1 MSKYCPDLN
10 CDFFEAF
17 PNGTVKM
24 KTPACPYCQSP
35 FADEKPLPP
44 DQLIEEQSIT
54 TDLSLESDRDLLI
67 TNKGAIHSIV
77 AQSFKPSGPP
87 ADNVIVTLYTV
98 IRLSHLVNNGLN
110 ITLQFQFSPLAD
122 LQLGLLEF
130 KSYKVRSYE
139 DNKYALL
146 SNSVSI
152 PSKILDNSGANKTII
167 IPYSYYI
174 GNEKEKYYSNKALT
188 YRCLVLS
195 FSNFFAPNVL
205 NKYDMLI
212 LPSGLTQEE
221 RYYYK
226 DLQRLLGI
234 VFSLYNPIVE
244 CSDKGRLL
252 PFVKIKNELQIFLH
266 SLCSSHVICKI
277 KKYFLSKEEYICT
290 YLTTKEEVN
299 IIMRDLLFGWIIT
312 LVQSDLPFHLKF
324 YLSFLCLDPSLMEQC
339 ALGIFGIL
347 FGDISSEYILSVIQA
362 EEKMNLFFEYQ
373 TEIQTSPQLLHCAM
387 QRVSELDTDSLM
399 LFLPLYHLLFNSEQD
414 FEQAHSTHSF
424 LDNAYWGLPAG
435 IQFKHNPNIELSKI
449 LNVMSQFSTTSP
461 MLPYSIVLLYFRLDM
476 FSQLLEILAI
486 PFLPFFSV
494 LLYRI
499 DKWSFLREDTA
510 LRESVFNAFLT
521 QTVQTPSLM
530 SEDNIC
536 QISDVIFRMILL
548 IQRRQEIQTISLNEA
563 YLLLQILAQLLCMYD
578 KDNDLLSRQKFHISQ
593 TKIFHLIPS
602 SILIQSI
609 GQCIVE
615 DQLIKPPLCNGSCI
629 DEVIVWN
636 TLYCIEFPSSY
647 GWVDSVSKEFS
658 KRLQLHSL
666 QCLLNS
672 ICYFETEFSP
682 TLSNDIGLELIQI
695 AKESPTPLED
705 HELMVQSVVKVPE
718 NKFPLIIDVLAKI
731 IMLHRMDII
740 GTNAIEHILSVSWYP
755 MLFSC
760 SSTHLLK
767 CSVFPESDTLLT
779 LCMETIH
786 TLNSELHKLTISVN
800 HLQLVI
806 KYRSTYYLL
815 IKSLS
820 DTSADLDEVTFTSA
834 LDLRKDTLDYFLHQ
848 YGLIIDLKRLLD
860 STNSGFHSM
869 EVSEF
874 LVIEYDTKP
883 ISFLCSSS
891 GENIFV
897 LLPGNKR
904 FDCFNK
910 SPIKMMLDALSD
922 FLQSQFFKSHFKENL
937 RSYMQTAEF
946 TSSTDIDTIYTKLW
960 LPTLLIVSNV
970 ISSLISLD
978 ILLNSI
984 EHQFAIFGHNPE
996 KIKDELL
1003 HLLPVLERLGF
1014 KYNPTQIEQ
1023 SLKYVIDY
1031 FRLKRIQKLVSYIL
1045 QIKNAYA
1052 LTEEFSDI
1060 EFIASIHLNAA
1071 DNKLS
1076 IITPELLRTAD
1087 ILSDLT
1093 DLHSEILQ
1101 TLLDCVELFTWT
1113 AGVLHNSADLDNF
1126 TDLALNTVDSTCFN
1140 VNRITSFKEVCTI
1153 FMPFILGMEN
1163 VDEHCFLI
1171 KLKLVHDYLTK
1182 TNKAL
1187 ILLRMSRD
1195 CAKQSEIDFWK
1206 ELKHTH
1212 SSVGGKTISQLN
1224 QIMKSGK
1231 FILSTCL
1238 KTRSINDILNLRVCS
1253 NTTQTDQMYSWEA
1266 LRELQSNIILITPLM
1281 HEDKDSAKFVAV
1293 LAEVIIL
1300 ADLFLQMHTSGN
1312 VVFRELTHE
1321 YTCQSIDRVKQDIS
1335 FLYKECEQWRTQLT
1349 EARDKFYLLNYFTA
1363 AQIVSIQIGLDG
1375 MDNGKDLDRDTFHL
1389 LTLVREHLS
1398 QQDIED
1404 AYSRLKHGSVSYESP
1419 TDSLISSL
1427 DSTATSSS
1435 RTISAVFSDNED
1447 PLLLKPSLLKDCIPN
1462 ILEIDE
1468 RSLEEVCRTFRKAC
1482 YSFKYI
1488 ATFLEYLGGKNEME
1502 DIPFDIPSPFNVNEP
1517 NLISEDRSKLLL
1529 CVLSLYLQ
1537 SGYRLVFPSHH
1548 QVLICSAHTTLE
1560 EVDTFWRRALYT
1572 PSSSELFCLA
1582 FIENLKYEAAVQSVC
1597 TLKKH
1602 LHLLQKGEIF
1612 RLVVLC
1618 SKESEQSSYMATALG
1633 HYKRI
1638 YTQYWRLDIVNL
1650 KQKVFEIINSIT
1662 ISSKESPFLPISP
1675 SSIIDPDM
1683 CCIRIISSV
1692 NAGSGKSLTVS
1703 RQADKLKNRANVP
1716 LPTNMCTTINIFES
1730 RGCEHRA
1737 ATKLID
1743 FPPCPS
1749 PYGRICHLDI
1759 TATCYEELIPFLFKL
1774 LITGVI
1780 CDEYGRIWRCS
1791 KRNYYIIEITLSS
1804 QSPELLN
1811 FLALFP
1817 DWQCLDPN
1825 RALEYLKLHK
1835 ELPIGIQI
1843 TLFDFKE
1850 MKSSEYQRV
1859 YAYLNKTRMKQ
1870 KSHPIDTYRYRAD
1883 DRQCESQVEMFDIF
1897 LKGCAIGNPSWSILK
1912 HFISFLNNQLIE
1924 CERNIYCNL
1933 YPKDK
1938 NWKGFK
1944 SFLVDCI
1951 ILMSRDFTTPS
1962 LNKIL
1967 GGTPN
1972 NIIQG
1977 YCIEQSRKWD
1987 EKIHPYIF
1995 VNEDGHTMSFFGIY
2009 ITEQLDQ
2016 LYSSDSKRIIGKKVF
2031 PKELYKMLKLNKAD
2045 MEQDCSEWDR
2055 NKMISILSNVMDSS
2069 AIPWTDVDPCYVL
2082 TVDNLKKMLAIHMRF
2097 RCNIPVIIMGETGC
2111 GKTRLINFMCK
2122 LQAKR
2127 RNIENLVVLK
2137 VHGETTRQDVLR
2149 SYEKALALA
2158 KLNFV
2163 HGVDTI
2169 LFFDETNTSPMIG
2182 LIKEILCDRRM
2193 DGSPIPTDIRL
2204 QFIAACNPYREHN
2217 PEMKKKLAS
2226 AGLGMISGDR
2236 MVREHFGD
2244 IPLRDLVYRVIPLPE
2259 SLLSLVWDFGRLTS
2273 ETENSYISEII
2284 NFYVRD
2290 DSFNNIQTY
2299 CCIIAKVL
2307 SSTQKYM
2314 RERRDECSFVSLR
2327 DVERA
2332 VRIMLWFYLFIPKL
2346 QIKSNDIPLIT
2357 YCLILSL
2364 SVCYRSKLKDRIEFD
2379 SRLIASLKSPL
2390 SAISETSIIGK
2401 EIDRCQTSI
2410 VGLMRIPDHIAR
2422 NTALKE
2428 NLFMMYVCIQL
2439 KIPLF
2444 IIGKPGSSKSLA
2456 RSIINHSINEGI
2468 LVGGNKIAEYTR
2480 VYMQCYQCSQY
2491 TTSKEISDLFDKC
2504 QTIQR
2509 EAAAD
2514 SVACVV
2520 LDEVGLAEDSP
2531 NLPLKVLHSLLE
2543 DSATSEFA
2551 QRGPNVAFVG
2561 LSNWALDPAK
2571 MNRGIMV
2578 QLQDPSTDELVNTAH
2593 AIIKPSG
2600 QVDDLFS
2607 GRLTPYVKILAEGY
2621 LELSSMQKTRF
2632 SKEYFGLR
2640 DFYCL
2645 IKMLYSLCKQ
2655 YNTPLNRRILIHALK
2670 RNFGGITDIDVIEVF
2685 SLSLTGLNGNEI
2697 GPLSD
2702 PLSLISASLDVSKN
2716 SVSSFDLSR
2725 YLLLL
2730 TENYAALDILF
2741 QSKIL
2746 NEDTRVMFGSSFP
2759 LDRESFNICHN
2770 INRLKIH
2777 MEFGHVV
2784 VLTNLSNLYESL
2796 YELLNQFYVPLFGK
2810 YWVPIGIGSQRV
2822 ECPVDPNFRLIV
2834 VADKTTVYE
2843 QFPPPLINRFEK
2855 HFLTN
2860 STVLS
2865 SNPAVQGI
2873 VIKLSLWIID
2883 FVTMIDNAHKYKLDR
2898 CFIGFQEDTPS
2909 FVVYST
2915 ISNFGFT
2922 GREKENE
2929 LVILDVSKLE
2939 LLKLASPDSILRL
2952 HSSKLKSEAKSIS
2965 NSYFSFNLFSLSDY
2979 LLHLF
2984 KKQAHIDNLQNTQQ
2998 TPNFS
3003 FITTRSQLLTDTDIS
3018 ELTNKLDSSP
3028 IKLNISNLYLS
3039 QFKSENE
3046 FVSCILH
3053 EISSLPP
3060 CGTADR
3066 KLIFIQC
3073 ADGDKNSDLISC
3085 AKFKVKEI
3093 VNESKTGLNP
3103 NLYFLFIVSLSLTTH
3118 NSSFAAFCG
3127 TSWDS
3132 VHIDELRTPSHNL
3145 LPPLNAI
3152 KQISVADIFH
3162 FQVGLAN
3169 LLHPAGHIYVI

>member
-10 CDFFEAF
+10 CDFYEAF
-17 PNGTVKM
+17 PNGNMRM
-24 KTPACPYCQSP
+24 KASVCPFCGSP
-35 FADEKPLPP
+35 FIDEKPLPP
-44 DQLIEEQSIT
+44 DQLIEEQSVT
-54 TDLSLESDRDLLI
+54 TDTSVESDGDLLI
-67 TNKGAIHSIV
+67 TNKHAINSSV
-77 AQSFKPSGPP
+77 AQSLKPSCPP
-87 ADNVIVTLYTV
+87 TDNIVVTFYTAV
-98 IRLSHLVNNGLN
+98 QLSHLVNIGSN

-174 GNEKEKYYSNKALT
+174 GNEKEKYYSDKGISN
-188 YRCLVLS
+188 RCLVLS
-195 FSNFFAPNVL
+195 YSNFYLPNL
-205 NKYDMLI
+205 LSKYDMLI

-221 RYYYK
+221 RNYFK
-226 DLQRLLGI
+226 DFKKLWKIIFHLHCPELKL
-234 VFSLYNPIVE
+234 SKE
-244 CSDKGRLL
+244 DRLL
-252 PFVKIKNELQIFLH
+252 PFATIKGELQTILH
-266 SLCSSHVICKI
+266 SLCSSHVICK
-277 KKYFLSKEEYICT
+277 KRKYIFSKDEYFCT
-290 YLTTKEEVN
+290 YLYETEEEVTK
-299 IIMRDLLFGWIIT
+299 ISRYILVSWIIA
-312 LVQSDLPFHLKF
+312 LVHIGLHFHLKF
-324 YLSFLCLDPSLMEQC
+324 YLSFLCPDAVLMEPC
-339 ALGIFGIL
+339 AGEIFCIL
-347 FGDISSEYILSVIQA
+347 FENISSEYMLSVIEA

-373 TEIQTSPQLLHCAM
+373 TEIRTSPQLLHCAM

-476 FSQLLEILAI
+476 FSQLLGILAI

-521 QTVQTPSLM
+521 QTAQTPNLM
-530 SEDNIC
+530 NAKHIC
-536 QISDVIFRMILL
+536 QASDVIFRIILL
-548 IQRRQEIQTISLNEA
+548 IQRRRDTLTISLKEA
-563 YLLLQILAQLLCMYD
+563 YLLLEILARLLCMYD
-578 KDNDLLSRQKFHISQ
+578 KDNDVLSKQKFHISQ

-615 DQLIKPPLCNGSCI
+615 DQLIKPPLCNGSCV
-629 DEVIVWN
+629 DGVIVWN

-682 TLSNDIGLELIQI
+682 TLSNDICMELIQI

-705 HELMVQSVVKVPE
+705 HELIVHSLVKVPE
-718 NKFPLIIDVLAKI
+718 NKFPLITDVLAKI
-731 IMLHRMDII
+731 IVLHRMDII

-767 CSVFPESDTLLT
+767 CSVFTESDSLLA
-779 LCMETIH
+779 LCMETIRK
-786 TLNSELHKLTISVN
+786 LNSELHKLTISVN

-806 KYRSTYYLL
+806 EYRGVFLLLLNSLPVVSKTATKVTTFNSVLNLRETLLKYFIGQRKL
-815 IKSLS
+815 I
-820 DTSADLDEVTFTSA
+820 T
-834 LDLRKDTLDYFLHQ
+834 
-848 YGLIIDLKRLLD
+848 DLKRLLD
-860 STNSGFHSM
+860 STFPEIKSR
-869 EVSEF
+869 EVLEF
-874 LVIEYDTKP
+874 LAIDYANKP
-883 ISFLCSSS
+883 ISFLCATS
-891 GENIFV
+891 GEYSV
-897 LLPGNKR
+897 LIPGDERFNSFNEGSIKRMLYTLPH
-904 FDCFNK
+904 
-910 SPIKMMLDALSD
+910 L
-922 FLQSQFFKSHFKENL
+922 LQSQFFKSQFQQSLTCFLGTTKVDLIIVNKIYIEIWFPAL
-937 RSYMQTAEF
+937 RV
-946 TSSTDIDTIYTKLW
+946 
-960 LPTLLIVSNV
+960 VSKA
-970 ISSLISLD
+970 ISSLFSLE
-978 ILLNSI
+978 IPLNSI
-984 EHQFAIFGHNPE
+984 DQYFGIHIKCPGQIKDEIFHLLQVLAIFGETYDKE
-996 KIKDELL
+996 KVEISQDK
-1003 HLLPVLERLGF
+1003 
-1014 KYNPTQIEQ
+1014 
-1023 SLKYVIDY
+1023 VICY
-1031 FRLKRIQKLVSYIL
+1031 FRLKLIEELVKHIL
-1045 QIKNAYA
+1045 EVRKVYN
-1052 LTEEFSDI
+1052 LTEQFPTISSISSLQLDSADRELNSITSQVSD
-1060 EFIASIHLNAA
+1060 
-1071 DNKLS
+1071 
-1076 IITPELLRTAD
+1076 TAD

-1093 DLHSEILQ
+1093 DLDSEILQ

-1163 VDEHCFLI
+1163 VDEHCFLT
-1171 KLKLVHDYLTK
+1171 KLKLVHENLKK
-1182 TNKAL
+1182 TNKAHR
-1187 ILLRMSRD
+1187 LLAMSRD

-1231 FILSTCL
+1231 FILSTCS

-1335 FLYKECEQWRTQLT
+1335 FLHKECEQWRTQLT

-1435 RTISAVFSDNED
+1435 LRRTTIYPNNED
-1447 PLLLKPSLLKDCIPN
+1447 SLFQQNSMQGLHQFY
-1462 ILEIDE
+1462 EH
-1468 RSLEEVCRTFRKAC
+1468 
-1482 YSFKYI
+1482 SFEKVYRANKHVFNYFNNV
-1488 ATFLEYLGGKNEME
+1488 ATFLEYLIGESAVHDKFIDM
-1502 DIPFDIPSPFNVNEP
+1502 PSSFDDNEP
-1517 NLISEDRSKLLL
+1517 NLITVESSDLLIY
-1529 CVLSLYLQ
+1529 VLSLYLLT
-1537 SGYRLVFPSHH
+1537 GLRFAFPSHH
-1548 QVLICSAHTTLE
+1548 EMLICSEHTTAE
-1560 EVDTFWRRALYT
+1560 EVDVFWRRSLFSHSTSA
-1572 PSSSELFCLA
+1572 LFCMG
-1582 FIENLKYEAAVQSVC
+1582 FIEKLRYAIAVQSVLS
-1597 TLKKH
+1597 LKFY
-1602 LHLLQKGEIF
+1602 LQLMEKGRSF
-1612 RLVVLC
+1612 RIVLLC
-1618 SKESEQSSYMATALG
+1618 SVESEQSSYMATALA

-1638 YTQYWRLDIVNL
+1638 HAQGTDTRKL
-1650 KQKVFEIINSIT
+1650 KEFIYQMINNIT
-1662 ISSKESPFLPISP
+1662 TSSKESPFLPISP
-1675 SSIIDPDM
+1675 SSIIDPDKS
-1683 CCIRIISSV
+1683 CIRIISSV

-1703 RQADKLKNRANVP
+1703 RLADKLKINANVP
-1716 LPTNMCTTINIFES
+1716 LSTNMCTTINLFES
-1730 RGCEHRA
+1730 RGCEHRT

-1743 FPPCPS
+1743 FPPYPS

-1825 RALEYLKLHK
+1825 EVLEYSKLHE
-1835 ELPIGIQI
+1835 ELPIRTQI
-1843 TLFDFKE
+1843 TLFDHVE
-1850 MKSSEYQRV
+1850 MKSSKYQRV
-1859 YAYLNKTRMKQ
+1859 FAYLHKNTPKEKKQ
-1870 KSHPIDTYRYRAD
+1870 IDNYNFKEELK
-1883 DRQCESQVEMFDIF
+1883 CHNPVELIPVL
-1897 LKGCAIGNPSWSILK
+1897 LKFCSMDKPSWSVLNY
-1912 HFISFLNNQLIE
+1912 FASFLNNQLSA
-1924 CERNIYCNL
+1924 CEGNIYCNL
-1933 YPKDK
+1933 SSEDK
-1938 NWKGFK
+1938 SWKGFK
-1944 SFLVDCI
+1944 LFLVECM

-1962 LNKIL
+1962 LRNCL
-1967 GGTPN
+1967 EESTR

-1977 YCIEQSRKWD
+1977 YGIEPRRKWE
-1987 EKIHPYIF
+1987 EKNQPYIF
-1995 VNEDGHTMSFFGIY
+1995 LNEDGQRMSFFGIY

-2016 LYSSDSKRIIGKKVF
+2016 LDSFDSKRCIEKKVF
-2031 PKELYKMLKLNKAD
+2031 PRELYRILKLNKAD
-2045 MEQDCSEWDR
+2045 MEQDCSKWDR

-2069 AIPWTDVDPCYVL
+2069 AIPWTDVDPGYVL

-2158 KLNFV
+2158 QKNIV

-2259 SLLSLVWDFGRLTS
+2259 SLLSLVWDFGRLS
-2273 ETENSYISEII
+2273 PSTENAYITEIVSIYTKDPLYEELHAYHHAISE
-2284 NFYVRD
+2284 
-2290 DSFNNIQTY
+2290 
-2299 CCIIAKVL
+2299 VL
-2307 SSTQKYM
+2307 SAVQEYM

-2332 VRIMLWFYLFIPKL
+2332 VRIMLWFYELIPKL
-2346 QIKSNDIPLIT
+2346 QIDSNDIPLIT

-2364 SVCYRSKLKDRIEFD
+2364 SVCYRSKLKDRKTFD
-2379 SRLIASLKSPL
+2379 SCFGATLQSPL
-2390 SAISETSIIGK
+2390 SAISETSMIGK

-2422 NTALKE
+2422 NAALKE

-2456 RSIINHSINEGI
+2456 RSIISHSINEGI

-2504 QTIQR
+2504 QTIQK

-2578 QLQDPSTDELVNTAH
+2578 QLQDPSIDELVSTAH

-2600 QVDDLFS
+2600 QVDDMIS
-2607 GRLTPYVKILAEGY
+2607 ERLNPYVRSLAEGY
-2621 LELSSMQKTRF
+2621 LELSSMQKTAF
-2632 SKEYFGLR
+2632 SREYFGLR

-2645 IKMLYSLCKQ
+2645 MKMLYSLCKQ
-2655 YNTPLNRRILIHALK
+2655 YSNPLNRRILIHALK

-2685 SLSLTGLNGNEI
+2685 SMSLTGLNDNEI

-2702 PLSLISASLDVSKN
+2702 PLSLISASLDVSN
-2716 SVSSFDLSR
+2716 YSESSFDLSR

-2746 NEDTRVMFGSSFP
+2746 SDDTRVMFGSSFP

-2777 MEFGHVV
+2777 MELGHVV

-2796 YELLNQFYVPLFGK
+2796 YELLNQFYVPLLGK

-2843 QFPPPLINRFEK
+2843 QFPPPLVNRLEK
-2855 HFLTN
+2855 HILMHSTFL
-2860 STVLS
+2860 SC
-2865 SNPAVQGI
+2865 NPVVKDIAH
-2873 VIKLSLWIID
+2873 KLSIWIASYVNVVGCD
-2883 FVTMIDNAHKYKLDR
+2883 TSYTPHE
-2898 CFIGFQEDTPS
+2898 CFIGFHGDTPS
-2909 FVVYST
+2909 FIVSSVTSRL
-2915 ISNFGFT
+2915 GFI
-2922 GREKENE
+2922 GIEREKESD
-2929 LVILDVSKLE
+2929 ILKFSKLE
-2939 LLKLASPDSILRL
+2939 LLKLATPDSILRL
-2952 HSSKLKSEAKSIS
+2952 PNSKLSSEADSIS
-2965 NSYFSFNLFSLSDY
+2965 HSYFCLNLFSLYDY
-2979 LLHLF
+2979 L
-2984 KKQAHIDNLQNTQQ
+2984 QQ
-2998 TPNFS
+2998 LITETTDLIHSPSLSQFPTFS
-3003 FITTRSQLLTDTDIS
+3003 FIITRSQLFTETDIA
-3018 ELTNKLDSSP
+3018 ELVSNFTSNFRIHLH
-3028 IKLNISNLYLS
+3028 ISNLFLS
-3039 QFKSENE
+3039 QFKTEKE
-3046 FVSCILH
+3046 FVSCIID
-3053 EISSLPP
+3053 EISSTSPDQVVKKIVL
-3060 CGTADR
+3060 
-3066 KLIFIQC
+3066 FQC
-3073 ADGDKNSDLISC
+3073 SDAVDFELISC
-3085 AKFKVKEI
+3085 ARHKVKEI
-3093 VNESKTGLNP
+3093 VSEHKTTLSSCF
-3103 NLYFLFIVSLSLTTH
+3103 LFLFIVKLSATKH
-3118 NSSFAAFCG
+3118 NFSFAGFCG
-3127 TSWDS
+3127 APWDS
-3132 VHIDELRTPSHNL
+3132 VHIDELRPSYHNL
-3145 LPPLNAI
+3145 LPPLNLI
-3152 KQISVADIFH
+3152 KRTSLADIFD
-3162 FQVGLAN
+3162 FQFEIQVR
-3169 LLHPAGHIYVI
+3169 IY